1 MTTSNNI
8 VKSITTLLDEEISP
22 LSETITPAASYAA
35 STPSSTSGFF
45 SNVTWQTWLI
55 IFLILALLGIN
66 IFAYLAKGTQ
76 EITSVF
82 EQIFAPILQFF
93 GYTTLE
99 TTKQTIENTA
109 TGATAGVNVVANTG
123 VDTINQVEQINQNQ
137 SSSLPSSQTSSPTGQ
152 LAVSSQPT
160 TSIQNDL
167 LREKEE
173 ANVEQYQQD
182 SLEKALSNAAQTA
195 GQVQP
200 MEASSGKAGWCYI
213 GDDLGVRTC
222 SQVGIN
228 DTCLSG
234 DIFPSQEICMNPN
247 LRP

>member
-1 MTTSNNI
+1 MTTPNNI
-8 VKSITTLLDEEISP
+8 VKSITSLLEEEISP
-22 LSETITPAASYAA
+22 LSDTSYTTSTSSTS
-35 STPSSTSGFF
+35 STPSPSSPSSGFF
-45 SNVTWQTWLI
+45 SNITWQTWLL

-76 EITSVF
+76 EVSSIF
-82 EQIFAPILQFF
+82 QQIFAPILQFF

-109 TGATAGVNVVANTG
+109 TGATTGVNVVANTG
-123 VDTINQVEQINQNQ
+123 VDTIDQIEQIGTSQ
-137 SSSLPSSQTSSPTGQ
+137 SLSSSSPTGQ

-160 TSIQNDL
+160 TSIQSDL

-173 ANVEQYQQD
+173 ANIEQYQQD

>member
-1 MTTSNNI
+1 MTTPNNI
-8 VKSITTLLDEEISP
+8 VKSITSLLDEEISP
-22 LSETITPAASYAA
+22 LSETITP
-35 STPSSTSGFF
+35 STSSTSSSSSGFF
-45 SNVTWQTWLI
+45 SNITWQTWLI

-76 EITSVF
+76 EVTSIF

-123 VDTINQVEQINQNQ
+123 VDTINQVEQIGTSQ
-137 SSSLPSSQTSSPTGQ
+137 SLSSSSPTGQ

-160 TSIQNDL
+160 TSIQSDL

-182 SLEKALSNAAQTA
+182 SLEKALTNAAQTA

>member
-1 MTTSNNI
+1 
-8 VKSITTLLDEEISP
+8 
-22 LSETITPAASYAA
+22 
-35 STPSSTSGFF
+35 
-45 SNVTWQTWLI
+45 
-55 IFLILALLGIN
+55 
-66 IFAYLAKGTQ
+66 
-76 EITSVF
+76 
-82 EQIFAPILQFF
+82 
-93 GYTTLE
+93 
-99 TTKQTIENTA
+99 
-109 TGATAGVNVVANTG
+109 
-123 VDTINQVEQINQNQ
+123 
-137 SSSLPSSQTSSPTGQ
+137 
-152 LAVSSQPT
+152 
-160 TSIQNDL
+160 L

>member
-1 MTTSNNI
+1 MTTPNNI
-8 VKSITTLLDEEISP
+8 VKSITSLLDEEISP
-22 LSETITPAASYAA
+22 LSDTSSISM
-35 STPSSTSGFF
+35 SSSSSTSSPSSGFF
-45 SNVTWQTWLI
+45 SNITWQTWLLV
-55 IFLILALLGIN
+55 FLILALLGIN

-76 EITSVF
+76 EVSSIF
-82 EQIFAPILQFF
+82 QQIFAPILQFF

-109 TGATAGVNVVANTG
+109 TGTTAGVNVVANAG
-123 VDTINQVEQINQNQ
+123 VDTINQVEQIGTSQ
-137 SSSLPSSQTSSPTGQ
+137 SLSSLPSSSSPTGQ

-173 ANVEQYQQD
+173 ANIEQYQQD

>member
-1 MTTSNNI
+1 MTTPNNI
-8 VKSITTLLDEEISP
+8 VKSITSLLEEEISP
-22 LSETITPAASYAA
+22 LSDTSSMS
-35 STPSSTSGFF
+35 STPSSSSSSGFF
-45 SNVTWQTWLI
+45 SNITWQTWLI

-76 EITSVF
+76 EVTSIF
-82 EQIFAPILQFF
+82 EQLFAPILQFF

-123 VDTINQVEQINQNQ
+123 VDTINQVEQIGQTSNQ
-137 SSSLPSSQTSSPTGQ
+137 SLSSSSPTGQ

-160 TSIQNDL
+160 TSIQSDL

>member
-1 MTTSNNI
+1 MTTPNNI
-8 VKSITTLLDEEISP
+8 VKSITSLLEEEISP
-22 LSETITPAASYAA
+22 LSETITPSTSYM
-35 STPSSTSGFF
+35 SSTTSTSSSSSGFF
-45 SNVTWQTWLI
+45 SNITWQTWLL

-76 EITSVF
+76 EVSSIF
-82 EQIFAPILQFF
+82 QQIFAPILQFF

-109 TGATAGVNVVANTG
+109 TGTTAGVNVVANAG
-123 VDTINQVEQINQNQ
+123 VDTINQVEQIGTSQ
-137 SSSLPSSQTSSPTGQ
+137 SLSSSSPTGQ

-160 TSIQNDL
+160 TSIQSDL

-173 ANVEQYQQD
+173 ANIEQYQQD

>member
-1 MTTSNNI
+1 MTTPNNI
-8 VKSITTLLDEEISP
+8 VKSITSLLEEEISP
-22 LSETITPAASYAA
+22 LSDTSSMS
-35 STPSSTSGFF
+35 STPSSSSSSGFF
-45 SNVTWQTWLI
+45 SNITWQTWLI

-76 EITSVF
+76 EVTSIF
-82 EQIFAPILQFF
+82 EQLFAPILQFF

-123 VDTINQVEQINQNQ
+123 VDTINQVEQIGQTSNQ
-137 SSSLPSSQTSSPTGQ
+137 SLSSSSPTGQ

>member
-1 MTTSNNI
+1 MTTPNNI
-8 VKSITTLLDEEISP
+8 VKSITSLLDEEISP
-22 LSETITPAASYAA
+22 LSDTSSISMSSTTST
-35 STPSSTSGFF
+35 STPSSGFF
-45 SNVTWQTWLI
+45 SNITWQTWLLV
-55 IFLILALLGIN
+55 FLILALLGIN

-76 EITSVF
+76 EVSSIF
-82 EQIFAPILQFF
+82 QQIFAPILQFF

-109 TGATAGVNVVANTG
+109 TGTTAGVNVVANAG
-123 VDTINQVEQINQNQ
+123 VDTINQVEQIGTSQ
-137 SSSLPSSQTSSPTGQ
+137 SLSSLPTSSSPTGQ

-173 ANVEQYQQD
+173 ANIEQYQQD